1 MSKVPIVWLQA
12 EWAFVSLPKQPVE
25 LWPTQHPIS
34 VFTPIFSPCFC
45 LYCLGRCGACITW
58 LTCLSLKT
66 ELNFNFMFSSL
77 IVVMKPHFTN
87 QTTGNILQNI
97 IHGICLICELLLQVP
112 TLIVYGENDSTPMA
126 KQAPNN
132 LRILPNSQE
141 VCLKNAGHAAYLDQP
156 DVFHKML
163 YNFMELLHH
172 WWGKC
177 FVFSIHQIRWWL
189 YL

>member
-1 MSKVPIVWLQA
+1 ML
-12 EWAFVSLPKQPVE
+12 
-25 LWPTQHPIS
+25 
-34 VFTPIFSPCFC
+34 
-45 LYCLGRCGACITW
+45 
-58 LTCLSLKT
+58 
-66 ELNFNFMFSSL
+66 SSL
-77 IVVMKPHFTN
+77 IVVMRLHFTN

-97 IHGICLICELLLQVP
+97 YGICLICELLLQVP

-132 LRILPNSQE
+132 FRIMPNSQE

-172 WWGKC
+172 
-177 FVFSIHQIRWWL
+177 
-189 YL
+189 